1 MDFLV
6 IKDEEGEDH
15 GEDPWHRE
23 IKRHLSLGV
32 INLDKPSGPG
42 SHEVAAW
49 VKRMFGLSKVG
60 HGGTLEALAGEIPPC
75 PVYYHWPLKKP
86 RGRLSHS

>member
-6 IKDEEGEDH
+6 IREEDKGDR

-60 HGGTLEALAGEIPPC
+60 HGGTLEAPAGEIPPC
-75 PVYYHWPLKKP
+75 PAFSRLPLRKP
-86 RGRLSHS
+86 QGLSSPS